1 MSSDGPHHMI
11 AQQLSEARGVVSVA
25 LGGSRAQ
32 GTAHP
37 DSDWDLGVFYR
48 GELDLSVLEQYGTVY
63 PPGSWGRLMNGGAWL
78 TIDGARV
85 DVLLRDLDVV
95 EHWSERAERGEFEID
110 ALLGYAAGA
119 PTYNLL
125 GERALS
131 LPLHGPWP
139 DKLGYPE
146 ALSKL
151 APERWR
157 FNARFALDYAAKH
170 ARRGDRVGTVS
181 MAGRAVIEE
190 AHGRLCERQRW
201 ILNEKNIV
209 QIAGLSHVQAH
220 FAAPPNDPAELSDWV
235 EQLHAQLYGP

>member
-1 MSSDGPHHMI
+1 MKPHHMI
-11 AQQLSEARGVVSVA
+11 AQQLSAARGVVSIA

-32 GTAHP
+32 GTERS

-78 TIDGARV
+78 TIDGIRV

-95 EHWSERAERGEFEID
+95 EHWSARADQGAFEID
-110 ALLGYAAGA
+110 ALLGYVAGV
-119 PTYNLL
+119 PTYSLL
-125 GERALS
+125 AERALS

-139 DKLGYPE
+139 DKLRYPD
-146 ALSKL
+146 ALCER

-170 ARRGDRVGTVS
+170 ASRGDRVGTVS

-190 AHGRLCERQRW
+190 AHARLCEQKRW

-209 QIAGLSHVQAH
+209 QVAGLAHLQAH
-220 FAAPPNDPAELSDWV
+220 FAAQPN
-235 EQLHAQLYGP
+235 